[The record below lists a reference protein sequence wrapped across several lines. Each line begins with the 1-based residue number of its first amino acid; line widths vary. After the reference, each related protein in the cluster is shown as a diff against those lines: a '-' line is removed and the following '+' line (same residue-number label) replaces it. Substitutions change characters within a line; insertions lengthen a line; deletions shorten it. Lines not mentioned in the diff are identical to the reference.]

1 MTARPEDVVKSLK
14 KNNEV
19 DKMKAKLNE
28 NVFEIFCDKVLKNE
42 DDPKKQ
48 FWYDPK
54 DEKCYYTNGEKPSQN
69 AICIVENINNPEW
82 RLDRI
87 CHRCSST
94 QKECEKRIQNKE
106 KGYESFSS
114 IEELQLECC
123 RNVGLLD
130 HIHYKVAVKLKELG
144 YKAKWIDE

>member
-1 MTARPEDVVKSLK
+1 
-14 KNNEV
+14 
-19 DKMKAKLNE
+19 MKAKLNE

-42 DDPKKQ
+42 DDLKKQ

-54 DEKCYYTNGEKPSQN
+54 DEKCYYTNGEKPSQS
-69 AICIVENINNPEW
+69 AICVVEYTSNPEW

-87 CHRCSST
+87 CHGCSST
-94 QKECEKRIQNKE
+94 QQECEEKIQNKE
-106 KGYESFSS
+106 KGYESISS

-130 HIHYKVAVKLKELG
+130 DIHYKVAVKLEELG
-144 YKAKWIDE
+144 YEVEWIDE